1 MSRTERDQSRK
12 LRILV
17 SNDDG
22 INAPGL
28 RVAEKVARALT
39 SDVWVVAPEFEQSG
53 ASHSLTLHEPLRVRR
68 LSRRRYA
75 VRGTPTDC
83 VIMALD
89 QILKGQKAPDLLISG
104 VNRGTNLGED
114 VTYSGTVAAAME
126 GTLLGIPSVALSQ
139 GYTSP
144 HPVKWRTA
152 EHHAPKLLRRLLKE
166 GWPVGVFINVNFPDV
181 VSTGV
186 KELAVTRQGQ
196 RDAANIFIDERVD
209 ARNVPYYWI
218 GFRRHKGE
226 VHPRSDLAVV
236 ARGGISVTPL
246 QIDLTHRRTRQALEQ
261 ALK

>member
-1 MSRTERDQSRK
+1 MPETNRRTPKK

-28 RVAEKVARALT
+28 KVAEKIARAI
-39 SDVWVVAPEFEQSG
+39 SQDVWVVAPETEQSG
-53 ASHSLTLHEPLRVRR
+53 ASHSLTLHEPLRVRKV
-68 LSRRRYA
+68 SSRRYA

-83 VIMALD
+83 VIIALNH
-89 QILKGQKAPDLLISG
+89 ILKDARAPDLLISG
-104 VNRGTNLGED
+104 VNRGTNIGED

-126 GTLLGIPSVALSQ
+126 GTLVGIPSVALSQ

-144 HPVKWRTA
+144 HPVKWGTA
-152 EHHAPKLLRRLLKE
+152 EHHGPKLLRRLLKA
-166 GWPVGVFINVNFPDV
+166 GWPEGVFINVNFPDV
-181 VSTGV
+181 VSTAV
-186 KELAVTRQGQ
+186 KDLTTTVQGQ

-218 GFRRHKGE
+218 GFRRHSGE

-246 QIDLTHRRTRQALEQ
+246 QIDLTHRRTRQALEK